1 VCLRTARANDT
12 KDAVEE
18 AKNVIA
24 GLAKKTKRRFADV
37 LICVIAAVMAGL
49 FTKLADSLDYLDGRV
64 KQTIEG
70 EVDEQDLDSI
80 IDQRLKVSLTRSCL
94 K

>member
-1 VCLRTARANDT
+1 
-12 KDAVEE
+12 
-18 AKNVIA
+18 
-24 GLAKKTKRRFADV
+24 
-37 LICVIAAVMAGL
+37 MAGL

-94 K
+94 KCCSTSLDLTRRL